1 MAEEDM
7 MLLAIKTDAKGAITD
22 TQILDDKFKNLSTT
36 FRKGTQETQKL
47 NTVMAKQVKTT
58 KDNQM
63 ATVNLNTAYL
73 KTLAGFEALT
83 SAGNQYISAQ
93 YKKIDA
99 DLAAGEISA
108 EEAEKERKLIK
119 QKEYYTGRLEEL
131 IAIARLATVAHMVYT
146 AVVGM
151 TTTATTASTAAV
163 TANSV
168 AWYANPMFWAIAG
181 IVGGLTLLVLSL
193 AALMV
198 KFNTLDTIME
208 GVNKQIDNFKNGVM
222 WITDN
227 AAAAGEAVGD
237 FVSAIPGADATQR
250 LLEGE
255 ALR

>member
-63 ATVNLNTAYL
+63 ATINLNTTYL

-99 DLAAGEISA
+99 DLAAGKISA
-108 EEAEKERKLIK
+108 EEAEAERKAIK
-119 QKEYYTGRLEEL
+119 QKEKHTGRLEEM
-131 IAIARLATVAHMVYT
+131 IAVARLLTVVHMVYT
-146 AVVGM
+146 AVVGVM
-151 TTTATTASTAAV
+151 TTATTASTAAV

-168 AWYANPMFWAIAG
+168 AWYANPMFWAVAG

-198 KFNTLDTIME
+198 KFKTLDTIME
-208 GVNKQIDNFKNGVM
+208 GVNKQIDKFRDGVT
-222 WITDN
+222 WVTDN

-237 FVSAIPGADATQR
+237 FVSSIPGADATQR

>member
-36 FRKGTQETQKL
+36 FRKGTQETTKL

-63 ATVNLNTAYL
+63 ATVNLNTTYL

-83 SAGNQYISAQ
+83 SAGNQWISAQ

-99 DLAAGEISA
+99 DLAAGKISA

-119 QKEYYTGRLEEL
+119 QKEKYTGRLEEV
-131 IAIARLATVAHMVYT
+131 IAVARLATVVHMVYT

-151 TTTATTASTAAV
+151 TTTATTANTAAV
-163 TANSV
+163 TANTV
-168 AWYANPMFWAIAG
+168 AWYANPMFWAIGG
-181 IVGGLTLLVLSL
+181 IVAGLAIFIVSL
-193 AALMV
+193 ALLME
-198 KFNTLDTIME
+198 KFKVLDRIMA
-208 GVNKQIDNFKNGVM
+208 GVNEQGEKFMNWVNDAKDVLTGFGEKVGETTDSIMDKLNVDSLGGFID
-222 WITDN
+222 
-227 AAAAGEAVGD
+227 
-237 FVSAIPGADATQR
+237 
-250 LLEGE
+250 
-255 ALR
+255 